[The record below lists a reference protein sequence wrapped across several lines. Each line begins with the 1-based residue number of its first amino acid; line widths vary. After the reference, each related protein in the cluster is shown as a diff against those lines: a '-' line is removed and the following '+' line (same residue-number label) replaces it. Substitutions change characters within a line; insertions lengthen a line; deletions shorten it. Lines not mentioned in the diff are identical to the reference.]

1 MVQSW
6 ISVVSSKAWSL
17 NTIKVQR
24 ESETHII
31 CRCFRL
37 PQPTACNAN
46 LCATPPNPPW
56 PYGYCGCA
64 KLDQTIDLEMV
75 AGLTNLTYYTCLE
88 NVTGDILQFR
98 PCHTRWV
105 WGESQGA
112 PHPQLWNPYLAS
124 YYCIVLQVLN
134 PIGVWLSK
142 NLRAKP
148 ASCLIF
154 LTKRLPGRTWP
165 ILPTQVNLTC
175 WRCRYY
181 SKKYGMKNA
190 VNHLL
195 LVYSSDGEI

>member
-1 MVQSW
+1 MQVLSLASANRVQCKFVCDATKPPMA
-6 ISVVSSKAWSL
+6 I
-17 NTIKVQR
+17 
-24 ESETHII
+24 
-31 CRCFRL
+31 RL
-37 PQPTACNAN
+37 LWMRQAGSNHR
-46 LCATPPNPPW
+46 L
-56 PYGYCGCA
+56 
-64 KLDQTIDLEMV
+64 KMV

-181 SKKYGMKNA
+181 SKKYVMKNA